1 MTMQGRDVDG
11 AAPVARDWLVEQCH
25 RQRLSPTQ
33 RRVAQFFIETMPDA
47 AFLSTLE
54 AASRAGVSQPTVT
67 RFASTLGFASYPA
80 FRTAVRDVVLGGAA
94 RSAVTVAAT
103 TDPVADEQVNLETL
117 RDTLQS
123 PAMAAAVET
132 LASADVIGVV
142 GMRLSAALATYVGY
156 FARRIVS
163 NVRVI
168 TDADGAADAL
178 LQMCESGRAAL
189 LVLAM
194 PRHPASTVQVL
205 RRARAMGI
213 PTVLVVDTPLV
224 DFARDA
230 DHVLVAP
237 VSTGMVFD
245 SHAAPTVLA
254 MALVDGIAGAHP
266 RRTQERLEAHEA
278 LVDSWLYKPGS
289 DSD

>member
-1 MTMQGRDVDG
+1 MTTQRRDVSG
-11 AAPVARDWLVEQCH
+11 AAPAARDWLVEQCQRH
-25 RQRLSPTQ
+25 RLSPTQ

-47 AFLSTLE
+47 AFLSTVE

-67 RFASTLGFASYPA
+67 RFASTLGFSSYPA
-80 FRTAVRDVVLGGAA
+80 FRGAIRSVMLGGTA
-94 RSAVTVAAT
+94 RPVAAVPT
-103 TDPVADEQVNLETL
+103 TDPVTDEQLNLETL

-123 PAMAAAVET
+123 PAMGAAVET
-132 LASADVIGVV
+132 LAAADVLGVV

-163 NVRVI
+163 DVRVL
-168 TDADGAADAL
+168 TEADGAGDAL
-178 LQMCESGRAAL
+178 VQMRESGSAAL

-194 PRHPASTVQVL
+194 PRHPESTVRVL
-205 RRARAMGI
+205 RQAHAMGI

-230 DHVLVAP
+230 DHVLIAP

-278 LVDSWLYKPGS
+278 LVDSWVHKPVH
-289 DSD
+289 DPE

>member
-1 MTMQGRDVDG
+1 MTTQSSDVDG
-11 AAPVARDWLVEQCH
+11 AALAAREWLVEQCH
-25 RQRLSPTQ
+25 RHRLSPTQ
-33 RRVAQFFIETMPDA
+33 RRVAQFYIDTMPDA
-47 AFLSTLE
+47 AFLSTVE

-67 RFASTLGFASYPA
+67 RFASTLGFSSYPA
-80 FRTAVRDVVLGGAA
+80 FRAAVRGVVLGGAP
-94 RSAVTVAAT
+94 RSTVTAAPT
-103 TDPVADEQVNLETL
+103 TDPVADEQLNLETL

-123 PAMAAAVET
+123 PAMAAAVQT
-132 LASADVIGVV
+132 LAAADVIGVV

-163 NVRVI
+163 DVRVI
-168 TDADGAADAL
+168 TEADGAADAL
-178 LQMCESGRAAL
+178 VQMYESGRAAV

-194 PRHPASTVQVL
+194 PRHPESTVRVL
-205 RRARAMGI
+205 RQAHAMGI

-278 LVDSWLYKPGS
+278 LVESWLHKPAF
-289 DSD
+289 DPE